1 MTANRYRPPDWP
13 PPPSYPPHQEQRP
26 DAGPPPGYRRPGP
39 QHSTGEW
46 RTLRDRTAPPR
57 QPARVGRADASPWN
71 WLLLVPIVLPLIP
84 GLYNRIEPTLFGI
97 PFFYWCQL
105 SFAFLA
111 SGVLTFLHLK
121 VR

>member
-1 MTANRYRPPDWP
+1 MTANRYRPPAWP
-13 PPPSYPPHQEQRP
+13 PPSAYPPPQTYRP
-26 DAGPPPGYRRPGP
+26 GPTPPPAYRRPAP
-39 QHSTGEW
+39 QHGTGEW
-46 RTLRDRTAPPR
+46 QTIRDRTAPR
-57 QPARVGRADASPWN
+57 RPARVRRADASPWN

-84 GLYNRIEPTLFGI
+84 GLYNRIEPTVFGI
-97 PFFYWCQL
+97 PFFYWGQL

>member
-1 MTANRYRPPDWP
+1 MTANRYGPPDWP
-13 PPPSYPPHQEQRP
+13 PPPTYPSYRP
-26 DAGPPPGYRRPGP
+26 AMAPPPAAYRRPGP
-39 QHSTGEW
+39 QHGTGEW
-46 RTLRDRTAPPR
+46 RTIRERSAIR
-57 QPARVGRADASPWN
+57 RPARVRRADASPWN

-84 GLYNRIEPTLFGI
+84 GLYNRIEPTMFGI